1 MHRFDDTMVW
11 KNRQR
16 ANVDEVIN
24 IAKILR
30 NIGNRELF
38 VVDTVGKLDN
48 NLLAVRSYKYV
59 CHVYA

>member
-1 MHRFDDTMVW
+1 MVW

-30 NIGNRELF
+30 NIGSRELF